1 MQVAGWGEHRG
12 YTGGDCP
19 EHACLEWCMRIQ
31 STHSE
36 HSWTGGGR
44 FLSPFSTGT
53 HSPTAYRTL
62 KVLDAA
68 SDERSCRLKAALRF
82 GAGPVS
88 VEAHMP
94 SVASSFVHCPRT
106 LSGAEV
112 I

>member
-1 MQVAGWGEHRG
+1 
-12 YTGGDCP
+12 
-19 EHACLEWCMRIQ
+19 
-31 STHSE
+31 
-36 HSWTGGGR
+36 
-44 FLSPFSTGT
+44 
-53 HSPTAYRTL
+53 L